1 MTTEPEQ
8 PIAPKGA
15 LHGLKVVDLT
25 RVLAGPYCTQ
35 ILGDHGADVL
45 KVEAPQGDETRRWG
59 PPFIDGSA
67 AYFMGVNRNKRGMA
81 LDLRQE
87 AGKEALFRLLETA
100 DVLIENFKPGS
111 MEKWNMGYDDV
122 LSVKFPRLIHAKVSG
137 FGADGPMGGFP
148 GYDAVIQ
155 AQAGMMSV
163 NGVPGGGPTRL
174 GIAIVDIATGMAA
187 AIGINMALYERSHSG
202 KGQFIETSLYD
213 TGVSLLFPHYA
224 NYFLSGKTPVITGN
238 RHTNLSPYDAYP
250 TKTCG
255 VFIAGGNDGQFRRL
269 CKVLGVPE
277 LPDNPTFKDNAGRLT
292 NQDAL
297 RALFE
302 PLMAEWDGEDLAKT
316 LMENGVPAGPVLTV
330 PEVMEAEQTRVR
342 EMAIDINGFRT
353 TGNPIKM
360 SRTPADPKKKKPPK
374 FGEET
379 RAILADIGYS
389 EDEIDAMIAAGAA
402 LDGSES
408 AG

>member
-1 MTTEPEQ
+1 M
-8 PIAPKGA
+8 GA
-15 LHGLKVVDLT
+15 LDGVRVIDLT
-25 RVLAGPYCTQ
+25 RVLGGPFCTQ
-35 ILGDHGADVL
+35 WLGDHGADVI
-45 KVEAPQGDETRRWG
+45 KVEPPQGDDVRHWG
-59 PPFIDGSA
+59 PPFHEEFGA
-67 AYFMGVNRNKRGMA
+67 ASYFAGINRNKRGMA

-87 AGKEALFRLLETA
+87 AGKEALFKLLETA

-111 MEKWNMGYDDV
+111 MEKWGMGYEEV
-122 LSVKFPRLIHAKVSG
+122 LTKRFPRLIHAKVSG
-137 FGADGPMGGFP
+137 FGADGPMGGLP

-187 AIGINMALYERSHSG
+187 AIGINMALFERSKSG
-202 KGQFIETSLYD
+202 MGQFIETSLYD

-250 TKTCG
+250 TKTCEI
-255 VFIAGGNDGQFRRL
+255 FIAGGNDGQFKRL

-277 LPDNPTFKDNAGRLT
+277 MAEEAIFLNNAGRLT
-292 NQDAL
+292 HQDEL
-297 RALFE
+297 RARFE
-302 PLMAEWDGEDLAKT
+302 PLMAQWAGEELATT
-316 LMENGVPAGPVLTV
+316 LMKNGVPAGPVLTV
-330 PEVMEAEQTRVR
+330 PEVMEAPQTRAR
-342 EMAIDINGFRT
+342 EMAIEIDGFRT

-360 SRTPADPKKKKPPK
+360 SRTPAQPAKKQPPK

-379 RAILADIGYS
+379 RKILADIGYS
-389 EDEIDAMIAAGAA
+389 EDEIDAMIEAGAA
-402 LDGSES
+402 LDGSR
-408 AG
+408 

>member
-1 MTTEPEQ
+1 M
-8 PIAPKGA
+8 GA
-15 LHGLKVVDLT
+15 LDGVRVIDLT
-25 RVLAGPYCTQ
+25 RVLGGPFCTQ
-35 ILGDHGADVL
+35 WLGDHGADVI
-45 KVEAPQGDETRRWG
+45 KVEPPQGDDVRHWG
-59 PPFIDGSA
+59 PPFHEEFGA
-67 AYFMGVNRNKRGMA
+67 ASYFAGINRNKRGMA

-87 AGKEALFRLLETA
+87 AGKEALFKLLETA

-111 MEKWNMGYDDV
+111 MEKWGMGYDEV
-122 LSVKFPRLIHAKVSG
+122 LSKRFPRLIHAKVSG

-187 AIGINMALYERSHSG
+187 AIGINMALYERSVSG

-224 NYFLSGKTPVITGN
+224 NYFLSGATPQITGN

-250 TKTCG
+250 TKTCD
-255 VFIAGGNDGQFRRL
+255 VFIAGGNEGQFKRL
-269 CKVLGVPE
+269 CTVLGVPE
-277 LPDNPTFKDNAGRLT
+277 MAEDPNFNSNAGRLT
-292 NQDAL
+292 RQEEL
-297 RALFE
+297 RARFE
-302 PLMAEWDGEDLAKT
+302 PLMAEWDGEELAQT
-316 LMENGVPAGPVLTV
+316 LMKNGVPAGPVLTV
-330 PEVMEAEQTRVR
+330 PEVMEAEHTKVR
-342 EMAIDINGFRT
+342 QMTIDIGGFRT

-360 SRTPADPKKKKPPK
+360 SRTPAQPAKKKPPK

-379 RAILADIGYS
+379 RSILADIGYS
-389 EDEIDAMIAAGAA
+389 DDQIEAMIQAGAA
-402 LDGSES
+402 LAPD
-408 AG
+408 

>member
-1 MTTEPEQ
+1 M
-8 PIAPKGA
+8 GA
-15 LHGLKVVDLT
+15 LDGIRVVDLT
-25 RVLAGPYCTQ
+25 RILGGPFCTQ
-35 ILGDHGADVL
+35 WLGDHGADVI
-45 KVEAPQGDETRRWG
+45 KVEPPQGDDVRHWG
-59 PPFIDGSA
+59 PPFDEDVGA
-67 AYFMGVNRNKRGMA
+67 ASYFLGINRNKRGMA
-81 LDLRQE
+81 LDLRQAE
-87 AGKEALFRLLETA
+87 GKEALFRLLETA

-111 MEKWNMGYDDV
+111 MEKWNMGYDTV
-122 LSVKFPRLIHAKVSG
+122 LKQKFPRLIHAKVSG

-187 AIGINMALYERSHSG
+187 AIGINMALYERSISG

-250 TKTCG
+250 TKTCDI
-255 VFIAGGNDGQFRRL
+255 FIAGGNDGQFKRL
-269 CKVLGVPE
+269 CSVLGVPE
-277 LPDNPTFKDNAGRLT
+277 MVDEVDFKDNAGRLT
-292 NQDAL
+292 HQEEL
-297 RALFE
+297 RARFE
-302 PLMAEWDGEDLAKT
+302 PLMAAWDGEELART

-342 EMAIDINGFRT
+342 EMAIDIEGFRT

-360 SRTPADPKKKKPPK
+360 SRTPANPARSRPPK

-379 RAILADIGYS
+379 RSILADLGYS
-389 EDEIDAMIAAGAA
+389 ASEIDTMIAAGAA
-402 LDGSES
+402 LDGSGS
-408 AG
+408 